1 MANPLYQSLMGNA
14 SQPQQMSGMQFANP
28 MQKMSYIM
36 QAMQNPAAFVKRAFP
51 DIPDNIANNP
61 NQILQYI
68 QQTRGISNE
77 TINQI
82 AQQMPRF

>member
-1 MANPLYQSLMGNA
+1 MNPLYNQLMGNA
-14 SQPQQMSGMQFANP
+14 PQPQQMSGMQFANP
-28 MQKMSYIM
+28 MQKMSYII
-36 QAMQNPAAFVKRAFP
+36 QAMQNPVAFVKRAFP